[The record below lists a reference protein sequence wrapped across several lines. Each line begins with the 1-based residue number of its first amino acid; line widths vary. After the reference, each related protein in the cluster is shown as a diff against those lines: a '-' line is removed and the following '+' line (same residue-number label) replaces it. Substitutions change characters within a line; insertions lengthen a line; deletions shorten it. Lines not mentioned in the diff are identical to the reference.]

1 MEDVLKDSDSRMQK
15 ALEALKKNFAAVRTG
30 RAHPALLDHVQV
42 EYYGSKMPLKQLAQI
57 SAPEPR
63 MLVVTPYDKNAAQA
77 IEKAILASDLGI
89 NPKNEGGLLR
99 LSLPELSEERRR
111 DLTKIIKKE
120 AEDTKIGL
128 RNVRRDALEAL
139 KKQKAEKKITEDAEK
154 MQDKRVQEL
163 IDKFSAETDKL
174 LAAKEKEILE
184 V

>member
-1 MEDVLKDSDSRMQK
+1 MDDILKESEAKMQK
-15 ALEALKKNFAAVRTG
+15 TIENLKKNFSAVRTG

-42 EYYGSKMPLKQLAQI
+42 EYYGSKVPLKQLSQI

-63 MLVVTPYDKNAAQA
+63 MLVITPYDKNASQA
-77 IEKAILASDLGI
+77 IEKAILSSDLGI

-111 DLTKIIKKE
+111 DLTKIVKKE
-120 AEDTKIGL
+120 AEEAKIGM
-128 RNVRRDALEAL
+128 RNVRRDAIEVL

-154 MQDKRVQEL
+154 MQDKKVQEL
-163 IDKFSAETDKL
+163 IDKYSAETDKL